1 MRSSKVR
8 YRWLLFDII
17 ATCVA
22 LYLASLLRS
31 VIPLTVDYDKAASTI
46 DGWVYSSVIIIWSVT
61 LVSLGA
67 YENSYLHSLGA
78 RLKTVLIGVGLCTV
92 LLAGVLYL
100 SFSYRDV
107 PRVLYLYFVLL
118 DGLFLGTPRLFQ
130 VWLTKLHFFKERTR
144 RVLVI
149 GASSLG
155 VDAATSLL
163 KHHQVNLVGFVDDR
177 LEIGTP
183 VLNRTVLGKREQLPE
198 ILEKH
203 TPEIAMLALPAEQQ
217 AAGLKLVLELQKRS
231 IEVLVVPDLLNSG
244 LVYTGAD
251 RMGDLLL
258 INLNETRIKGVNRL
272 LKRALD
278 VIIATLALVL
288 FSPIFLIITVLIKLD
303 SPGPIFFKQTRV
315 GECCRLFTIYK
326 FRTMS
331 NGADKRLHEVMREVD
346 GKLVHKHRNDPR
358 VTRFGRLLR
367 STSLDE
373 LPNLLNVLRGE
384 MSIVGPRPELPEL
397 VAQYEPVQF
406 GRLAVPP
413 GMTGWWQING
423 RSDKPLHLNSEED
436 LYYIQHYS
444 LLLDIFI
451 MWRTI
456 GVILKRKGAF

>member
-1 MRSSKVR
+1 M
-8 YRWLLFDII
+8 
-17 ATCVA
+17 A

-31 VIPLTVDYDKAASTI
+31 MIPLTMDFDRAASTI
-46 DGWVYSSVIIIWSVT
+46 DGLAYSIVVVIWSVT

-67 YENSYLHSLGA
+67 YENSYLQSLGS
-78 RLKTVLIGVGLCTV
+78 RLKTVLMGVGLCTI

-100 SFSYRDV
+100 WFSYRDV

-118 DGLFLGTPRLFQ
+118 DGLFLGLPRVAQ
-130 VWLTKLHFFKERTR
+130 IWLTKLHFFKERAR
-144 RVLVI
+144 RVIVI
-149 GASSLG
+149 GASDLG
-155 VDAATSLL
+155 VNAATNLL
-163 KHHQVNLVGFVDDR
+163 KHHQVNLLGFVDDR
-177 LEIGTP
+177 LEAGTQI
-183 VLNRTVLGKREQLPE
+183 LNRTVLGSRQQLPE
-198 ILEKH
+198 IIEKNS
-203 TPEIAMLALPAEQQ
+203 PEIAMLAVPAEQQ
-217 AAGLKLVLELQKRS
+217 ADGLKLVLELQKRS
-231 IEVLVVPDLLNSG
+231 VEVLVVPDLLNSG
-244 LVYTGAD
+244 LVYTSAD

-258 INLNETRIKGVNRL
+258 INLNETRIKGLNRL

-278 VIIATLALVL
+278 VIVATLALVL
-288 FSPIFLIITVLIKLD
+288 FCPIFLLIAILIKLD
-303 SPGPIFFKQTRV
+303 SPGPIFFTQTRV
-315 GECCRLFTIYK
+315 GECCRLFTIIK
-326 FRTMS
+326 FRTMT

-358 VTRFGRLLR
+358 VTRLGRLLR

-397 VAQYEPVQF
+397 VSRYEPLQF

-444 LLLDIFI
+444 LFLDIVI